1 MATSSGDSMMN
12 ATLISDLPP
21 PMISNMNDNN
31 PKQAASS
38 SYQDLIKNLD
48 IKQMTSGQN
57 IPMPASI
64 QMQQQ
69 MPRQTSQ
76 TQPNQ
81 QMQMKMSQ
89 QMQMQQQMPR
99 QTPQTQQNQQMQMKM
114 PQQMQ
119 MQQQM
124 QMPTP
129 DNAMEMLHAHNSTY
143 PGSMPQSA
151 PVGDFSPAPGMEM
164 AQGPI
169 VNSLLPDPLFFN
181 PPPQERK
188 RRRPPPPPQAAPPP
202 ITMLG
207 GKVPAMDLNKIK
219 PAILVASI
227 VFALLSWGAPAI
239 AKRLTWTVDIMTGKF
254 TSSGLIVISLLTG
267 GIYLGISEIIR
278 NYGNGV

>member
-1 MATSSGDSMMN
+1 MATSSEDSMMN

-21 PMISNMNDNN
+21 PMISSMNDNSS
-31 PKQAASS
+31 KQAVPS

-57 IPMPASI
+57 VPMPASI
-64 QMQQQ
+64 
-69 MPRQTSQ
+69 
-76 TQPNQ
+76 
-81 QMQMKMSQ
+81 
-89 QMQMQQQMPR
+89 QMQQQMPR
-99 QTPQTQQNQQMQMKM
+99 QTPQTQQNQQMQM

-119 MQQQM
+119 MQMQQMQMLPQM

-129 DNAMEMLHAHNSTY
+129 DNAMEMLHAQNSTY

-151 PVGDFSPAPGMEM
+151 PVGEFASGPSMEM

-188 RRRPPPPPQAAPPP
+188 RRRPPPPAVATPPA
-202 ITMLG
+202 TMLG

-219 PAILVASI
+219 PAILVAAI
-227 VFALLSWGAPAI
+227 VFALLSWGAPVV
-239 AKRLTWTVDIMTGKF
+239 AKQLTWTVDAMTGKF

-267 GIYLGISEIIR
+267 GFYLGISEIIR
-278 NYGNGV
+278 KFGNGV